1 MKVSIIGNG
10 LTSLT
15 LAKALVNL
23 GINVDIFSNKKIKN
37 YSKIQTIGIS
47 KSNVDF
53 FNRNIMDIKKLLWN
67 IKKIDIFSENL
78 YQQKI
83 LNFENENNTLF
94 SVVKNFDLQNRLFLT
109 LSNNKLISFKKDI
122 NFENLKKKNYK
133 LIFNCDPQHSIS
145 RKFFFSRK

>member
-94 SVVKNFDLQNRLFLT
+94 RL
-109 LSNNKLISFKKDI
+109 
-122 NFENLKKKNYK
+122 
-133 LIFNCDPQHSIS
+133 
-145 RKFFFSRK
+145 